1 MAGDGGGWRGAGG
14 RAVNPERFWLLAP
27 LKLLAHS
34 FAFRMMSSE
43 STFCFCVLSCFI
55 VCGVSADRDPS
66 DGVQADKRDRVS
78 DLCDLPELIL
88 EAEGQVGC
96 PPRGPV
102 RRVAHTHLYQIHTPQ
117 MAAEELLRGEKLQ
130 QSQGRSGVAP
140 LAHSPTLRAQTQRL
154 VCFLK
159 ECRLKSGFSSRC
171 CCRL

>member
-1 MAGDGGGWRGAGG
+1 MVGDGGEWRGGEG
-14 RAVNPERFWLLAP
+14 SKSRTVLAANP

-130 QSQGRSGVAP
+130 QSRGRSGAAP

-171 CCRL
+171 FCRL